1 MIHTLGADQ
10 VLFIVGALRWTVAL
24 AALSLLLGGVAGFA
38 VALARVSLLRGL
50 RWLAAGY
57 VGVIQGVPAL
67 MLLFLAYYGLSLAGL
82 ELPPL
87 AAASISLAFY
97 VSGYLADIW
106 RGAIQSVPWQQWEAS
121 GSLGLTRAQQFRYV
135 VLPQAVRI
143 ATPPTVGFAVQA
155 VKNTSIVSIVNVVE
169 VARAGQLVNN
179 TTYEPFRV
187 YGLVALLYFA
197 ICWPMSLLASRLE
210 RRLDVRSPR

>member
-1 MIHTLGADQ
+1 MIHSLGADQ
-10 VLFIVGALRWTVAL
+10 ILFIVGALRWTVAL
-24 AALSLLLGGVAGFA
+24 AALSLLLGGAAGFA
-38 VALARVSLLRGL
+38 VAIARVSLFRGA

-87 AAASISLAFY
+87 AAAAVSLAFY

-106 RGAIQSVPWQQWEAS
+106 RGAIQSVTWQQWEAS

>member
-1 MIHTLGADQ
+1 MIRQFGADE
-10 VLFIVGALRWTVAL
+10 VLFILLALRWTLVL
-24 AALSLLLGGVAGFA
+24 TALSLLIGGAIGFVVAI
-38 VALARVSLLRGL
+38 ARVARPRVA

-57 VGVIQGVPAL
+57 IGVIQGVPAL

-87 AAASISLAFY
+87 VAASAALALY

-106 RGAIQSVPWQQWEAS
+106 RGSIQSVPWQQWEAS
-121 GSLGLTRAQQFRYV
+121 ESLAMTRVQQYRYV
-135 VLPQAVRI
+135 VLPQALRI

-169 VARAGQLVNN
+169 LARAGQLVNN
-179 TTYEPFRV
+179 VTFQPFRV
-187 YGLVALLYFA
+187 YGLVAVLYFA
-197 ICWPMSLLASRLE
+197 VCWPMSLLASRLE
-210 RRLDVRSPR
+210 RRLNAGRAR

>member
-1 MIHTLGADQ
+1 MINALGPDQ
-10 VLFIVGALRWTVAL
+10 IIFIVSALRWTLAL
-24 AALSLLLGGVAGFA
+24 TALSLLIGGVFGFA
-38 VALARVSLLRGL
+38 VAIARVSPLRPVRWGATGYIGL
-50 RWLAAGY
+50 
-57 VGVIQGVPAL
+57 IQGVPAL

-82 ELPPL
+82 DLPPL
-87 AAASISLAFY
+87 AAASISLALY

-121 GSLGLTRAQQFRYV
+121 GSLAMTRAQQLRYV
-135 VLPQAVRI
+135 VLPQALRI

-179 TTYEPFRV
+179 VTYEPFRV

-197 ICWPMSLLASRLE
+197 ICWPMSLVAARLE
-210 RRLDVRSPR
+210 RRLDVRRQR

>member
-1 MIHTLGADQ
+1 MIRGLGADQ

-50 RWLAAGY
+50 RWLAGAY

-87 AAASISLAFY
+87 AAAAVSLAFY

-121 GSLGLTRAQQFRYV
+121 GSLGLTRTQQFRYV

-179 TTYEPFRV
+179 VTYEPFRV

-210 RRLDVRSPR
+210 RRLDVRGQR

>member
-1 MIHTLGADQ
+1 MIHGLGADQ

-24 AALSLLLGGVAGFA
+24 AALSLVLGGLAGFV
-38 VALARVSLLRGL
+38 VAIARVSLFRGL

-87 AAASISLAFY
+87 AAAAVSLAFY

>member
-1 MIHTLGADQ
+1 MRGLGTDQ
-10 VLFIVGALRWTVAL
+10 ILFIVGALRWTVAL
-24 AALSLLLGGVAGFA
+24 TVLSLIIGGAAGFA
-38 VALARVSLLRGL
+38 VAIARVSVWPAVRL
-50 RWLAAGY
+50 LAAGY
-57 VGVIQGVPAL
+57 IGVIQGVPAL

-87 AAASISLAFY
+87 AAASISLALY

-121 GSLGLTRAQQFRYV
+121 GSLAMTRAQQFRHV

-179 TTYEPFRV
+179 VTYEPFRV

-197 ICWPMSLLASRLE
+197 ICWPMSILAARLE
-210 RRLDVRSPR
+210 RRLDARRQR

>member
-1 MIHTLGADQ
+1 MINTLGPNQ
-10 VLFIVGALRWTVAL
+10 IIFIVSALRWTLAL
-24 AALSLLLGGVAGFA
+24 TVLSLLIGGAIGFVVAI
-38 VALARVSLLRGL
+38 ARVSPARGL
-50 RWLAAGY
+50 RWAAGGY
-57 VGVIQGVPAL
+57 IGLIQGIPAL

-82 ELPPL
+82 DLPPL
-87 AAASISLAFY
+87 AAASISLALY

-121 GSLGLTRAQQFRYV
+121 GSLAMTRLQQFRYV
-135 VLPQAVRI
+135 ILPQAIRI

-169 VARAGQLVNN
+169 AARAGQLVNN
-179 TTYEPFRV
+179 VTYEPFRV

-197 ICWPMSLLASRLE
+197 ICWPMSLLAARLE
-210 RRLDVRSPR
+210 RKLDVRRQR

>member
-1 MIHTLGADQ
+1 MIHSLGPDQ
-10 VLFIVGALRWTVAL
+10 VLFIVGALRWTAVL
-24 AALSLLLGGVAGFA
+24 AALSLVIGGVAGFA
-38 VALARVSLLRGL
+38 VAIARVSPLRGL

-87 AAASISLAFY
+87 AAAAVSLAFY

>member
-1 MIHTLGADQ
+1 MIHSLGADQ
-10 VLFIVGALRWTVAL
+10 VLFIVGALRWTALL
-24 AALSLLLGGVAGFA
+24 AALSLVIGGVAGFV
-38 VALARVSLLRGL
+38 VAIARVSLLRGL

-57 VGVIQGVPAL
+57 IGVIQGVPAL

-87 AAASISLAFY
+87 AAAAVSLAFY

-121 GSLGLTRAQQFRYV
+121 GSLGLMRAQQFRYV

-197 ICWPMSLLASRLE
+197 ICWPMSLLAAQLE
-210 RRLDVRSPR
+210 TSLDLRRHR

>member
-1 MIHTLGADQ
+1 MIHGLGADQ
-10 VLFIVGALRWTVAL
+10 VLFIVGSVRWTAAL
-24 AALSLLLGGVAGFA
+24 AALSLVIGGAAGFLVA
-38 VALARVSLLRGL
+38 VARVSLWRGL

-57 VGVIQGVPAL
+57 IGVIQGVPAL
-67 MLLFLAYYGLSLAGL
+67 MLLFLAYYGLSLVGL

-87 AAASISLAFY
+87 AAAAASLAFY

-143 ATPPTVGFAVQA
+143 ATPPSVGFAVQA

-169 VARAGQLVNN
+169 VSRAGQLVNN

>member
-10 VLFIVGALRWTVAL
+10 ILFIVAALRWTLAL
-24 AALSLLLGGVAGFA
+24 TALSLLIGGAIGFA
-38 VALARVSLLRGL
+38 VAIARVSPLRGL
-50 RWLAAGY
+50 RWAAAGY
-57 VGVIQGVPAL
+57 IGVIQGVPAL

-87 AAASISLAFY
+87 AAASVSLALY

-121 GSLGLTRAQQFRYV
+121 GSLALTRLQQLRYL
-135 VLPQAVRI
+135 VLPQALRI

-179 TTYEPFRV
+179 VTYEPFRV
-187 YGLVALLYFA
+187 YGLVAALYFA
-197 ICWPMSLLASRLE
+197 VCWPMSLLAARLE
-210 RRLDVRSPR
+210 RRLDVRRQR

>member
-1 MIHTLGADQ
+1 MINSLGPNQ
-10 VLFIVGALRWTVAL
+10 IIFIVSALRWTLAL
-24 AALSLLLGGVAGFA
+24 TVLSLLIGGAIGFVVAI
-38 VALARVSLLRGL
+38 ARVSPTRGL
-50 RWLAAGY
+50 RWAAGGY
-57 VGVIQGVPAL
+57 IGVIQGIPAL

-82 ELPPL
+82 DLPPL
-87 AAASISLAFY
+87 AAASISLALY

-121 GSLGLTRAQQFRYV
+121 GSLAMTRLQQFRYV
-135 VLPQAVRI
+135 ILPQALRI

-179 TTYEPFRV
+179 VTYEPFRV

-197 ICWPMSLLASRLE
+197 ICWPMSLLAARLE
-210 RRLDVRSPR
+210 RKLDVRRQR

>member
-1 MIHTLGADQ
+1 MIHSLGADQ

-24 AALSLLLGGVAGFA
+24 AALSLLLGGVAGFM
-38 VALARVSLLRGL
+38 VAIARVSLLRGL

-57 VGVIQGVPAL
+57 IGVIQGVPAL

-87 AAASISLAFY
+87 AAAAVSLAFY

-106 RGAIQSVPWQQWEAS
+106 RGAIQSVTWQQWEAS

>member
-1 MIHTLGADQ
+1 MIHGLSTDQ
-10 VLFIVGALRWTVAL
+10 ILFIVGSLRWTVAL
-24 AALSLLLGGVAGFA
+24 TVLSLLIGGLAGFA
-38 VALARVSLLRGL
+38 VAVARVSLLRGV

-87 AAASISLAFY
+87 AAAAISLAFY

-135 VLPQAVRI
+135 VLPQAMRI

-179 TTYEPFRV
+179 VTYEPFRV

-210 RRLDVRSPR
+210 RRLDVRRQR

>member
-1 MIHTLGADQ
+1 MINALGPNQ
-10 VLFIVGALRWTVAL
+10 IIFIVSALRWTLAL
-24 AALSLLLGGVAGFA
+24 TILSLLIGGAIGFVVAI
-38 VALARVSLLRGL
+38 ARVSPTRGL
-50 RWLAAGY
+50 RWAAGGY
-57 VGVIQGVPAL
+57 IGVIQGIPAL

-82 ELPPL
+82 DLPPL
-87 AAASISLAFY
+87 AAASISLALY

-121 GSLGLTRAQQFRYV
+121 GSLAMTRVQQFRYV
-135 VLPQAVRI
+135 ILPQALRI

-179 TTYEPFRV
+179 VTYEPFRV

-197 ICWPMSLLASRLE
+197 ICWPMSLLAARLE
-210 RRLDVRSPR
+210 RKLDVRRQR

>member
-1 MIHTLGADQ
+1 M
-10 VLFIVGALRWTVAL
+10 AL
-24 AALSLLLGGVAGFA
+24 AALSLVIGGVAGFA
-38 VALARVSLLRGL
+38 VAIARVSLLRGL
-50 RWLAAGY
+50 RWLGAGY
-57 VGVIQGVPAL
+57 IGVIQGVPAL

-87 AAASISLAFY
+87 AAAAVSLAFY

-179 TTYEPFRV
+179 VTYEPFRV
-187 YGLVALLYFA
+187 YGLVALL
-197 ICWPMSLLASRLE
+197 
-210 RRLDVRSPR
+210 

>member
-1 MIHTLGADQ
+1 MINSLGPNQ
-10 VLFIVGALRWTVAL
+10 IIFIVSALRWTLAL
-24 AALSLLLGGVAGFA
+24 TVLSLLIGGAIGFVVAI
-38 VALARVSLLRGL
+38 ARVSPTRGL
-50 RWLAAGY
+50 RWAAGGY
-57 VGVIQGVPAL
+57 IGVIQGIPAL

-82 ELPPL
+82 DLPPL
-87 AAASISLAFY
+87 AAASISLALY

-121 GSLGLTRAQQFRYV
+121 GSLAMTRVQQFRYV
-135 VLPQAVRI
+135 ILPQALRI

-179 TTYEPFRV
+179 VTYEPFRV

-197 ICWPMSLLASRLE
+197 ICWPMSLLAARLE
-210 RRLDVRSPR
+210 RKLDVRRQR

>member
-1 MIHTLGADQ
+1 VIHSLGTDQ

-38 VALARVSLLRGL
+38 VAIARVSPLRGL
-50 RWLAAGY
+50 RWLAGAY

-87 AAASISLAFY
+87 AAAAVSLAFY

>member
-1 MIHTLGADQ
+1 MIHSLGPDQ

-38 VALARVSLLRGL
+38 VAIARVSPLRGL

-87 AAASISLAFY
+87 AAAAVSLAFY

>member
-1 MIHTLGADQ
+1 MIHTLGPDQ
-10 VLFIVGALRWTVAL
+10 ILFIVAALRWTLAL
-24 AALSLLLGGVAGFA
+24 TALSLLIGGAIGFA
-38 VALARVSLLRGL
+38 IAIARVSPLRGL
-50 RWLAAGY
+50 RWAAAGY
-57 VGVIQGVPAL
+57 IGVIQGVPAL

-87 AAASISLAFY
+87 AAASISLALY

-121 GSLGLTRAQQFRYV
+121 GSLALTRLQQLRYV
-135 VLPQAVRI
+135 VLPQALRI

-169 VARAGQLVNN
+169 VARAGQLINN
-179 TTYEPFRV
+179 VTYEPFRV
-187 YGLVALLYFA
+187 YGLVAALYFA
-197 ICWPMSLLASRLE
+197 VCWPMSLLAARLE
-210 RRLDVRSPR
+210 RRLDVRRQR